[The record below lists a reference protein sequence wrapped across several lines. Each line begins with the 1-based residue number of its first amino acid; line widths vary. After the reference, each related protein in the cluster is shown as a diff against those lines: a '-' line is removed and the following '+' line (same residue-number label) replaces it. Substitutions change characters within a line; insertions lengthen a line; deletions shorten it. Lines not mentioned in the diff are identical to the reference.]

1 MGVYKLSTAGGLATP
16 RTNYSSF
23 LAGNPAVQFTSYES
37 IATVTVGAGGAANV
51 TFSSIPATYTH
62 LQLRLICRDTGPFA
76 ERSLFIEYNGNSPTG
91 SNSFHTLF
99 GNGSTATANAQSNQ
113 GRYASLIPIPAASAT
128 ANVFSAQV
136 IDILDYAN
144 TNKTKVT
151 RILSGYDANGTG
163 AIGIDSYL
171 YNSTS
176 AISSIHLYPN
186 NSFPQ
191 YSQIALYGIKGA

>member
-1 MGVYKLSTAGGLATP
+1 MVCDWRYKLSPILGIWASAQQ
-16 RTNYSSF
+16 SEFS
-23 LAGNPAVQFTSYES
+23 TSYYS
-37 IATVTVGAGGAANV
+37 IATTTVGSGGTAV
-51 TFSSIPATYTH
+51 IDFTSIPSIYTH
-62 LQLRLICRDTGPFA
+62 LQLRLICRDTGAFA

-91 SNSFHTLF
+91 SNSFHGLY
-99 GNGSTATANAQSNQ
+99 GNGSTVTSNAEINQ
-113 GRYASLIPIPAASAT
+113 GRYSSRVPIPAASTT

-151 RILSGYDANGTG
+151 RIFSGYDANGAG
-163 AIGIDSYL
+163 AVGIDSYL

-176 AISSIHLYPN
+176 AISSIRLYPN

-191 YSQIALYGIKGA
+191 YSQIALYGIKGV

>member
-1 MGVYKLSTAGGLATP
+1 MGIRRLKTASISTGSK
-16 RTNYSSF
+16 SSKF
-23 LAGNPAVQFTSYES
+23 WDQSTSLNSYES
-37 IATVTVGAGGAANV
+37 ISTTTVGSGGTSV
-51 TFSSIPATYTH
+51 IDFTSIPATYKH
-62 LQLRLICRDTGPFA
+62 LQLRLICRDTGAYA

-91 SNSFHTLF
+91 SNAFHALF
-99 GNGSTATANAQSNQ
+99 GNGSTVTVQAQTSQ
-113 GRYASLIPIPAASAT
+113 GRYASLIPIPAAST
-128 ANVFSAQV
+128 NANVFSAQI

-151 RILSGYDANGTG
+151 KILSGYDANGSG
-163 AIGIDSYL
+163 AIGIESYL

-176 AISSIHLYPN
+176 AISSIRLYPN